1 MGGARIRENQL
12 KNLKES
18 FRILAE
24 RRMGIIEDPL
34 IRKLKETVKNIR
46 EDSTKNLE
54 RLLEKAKESFE
65 DNDIEFYIAEN
76 GEEAN
81 KIIYDI
87 VKDERIIAKSKSNT
101 LSEINLVN
109 FLEKKGLEVIETDLG
124 DRIIQLT
131 DDRPIHPT
139 APALHF
145 NMQEIADII
154 TEKLKVKIETN
165 PEDIMETIKADILRK
180 LENVKVGI
188 TGANAVAAYD
198 GSIVIVHNEGNI
210 GLLSLKDTHIIVF
223 GIDKLVSTLEDAI
236 SVAKLETA
244 YATGSRVPSYI
255 NVVSGP
261 SKTADIQKILLK
273 NMYGAR
279 RVVAIALDNGRSK
292 APPECLWCIGCGTC
306 ITSCPI
312 YNVVGYDFGYKGYLG
327 GRGAA
332 FTNFIKGEKA
342 SFDAGIYMCTLCSRC
357 TTTCPLEIPIAD
369 IIEEVR
375 CQVQRAGYRLNAHED
390 IMKNI
395 KETGTPFQSGGNLN

>member
-1 MGGARIRENQL
+1 MRKNQL
-12 KNLKES
+12 KNLKKS
-18 FRILAE
+18 FQILAE
-24 RRMGIIEDPL
+24 RRVGIIEDPL
-34 IRKLKETVKNIR
+34 IKELKEKVKSIR
-46 EDSTKNLE
+46 ENSIKNLE
-54 RLLEKAKESFE
+54 ILLKKVGESFE
-65 DNDIEFYIAEN
+65 DNDIEFYIAKN
-76 GEEAN
+76 GKEAN

-87 VKDERIIAKSKSNT
+87 VKEENVIAKSKSNT
-101 LSEINLVN
+101 LSEINMAK

-145 NMQEIADII
+145 NIQEIADII
-154 TEKLKVKIETN
+154 TKKLKIKIKAN
-165 PEDIMETIKADILRK
+165 PEDIMETIKADVLNK

-198 GSIVIVHNEGNI
+198 GSIVMIHNEGNI

-236 SVAKLETA
+236 LVAKLETA

-273 NMYGAR
+273 NMYGAH

-312 YNVVGYDFGYKGYLG
+312 YNIVGYDFGYKGYLG
-327 GRGAA
+327 GRGVA
-332 FTNFIKGEKA
+332 FTNFIEGEKA

-357 TTTCPLEIPIAD
+357 TTTCPLEIPIPD
-369 IIEEVR
+369 IIEKVR
-375 CQVQRAGYRLNAHED
+375 FKVQRAGYKLDPHEN
-390 IMKNI
+390 IRKNI
-395 KETGTPFQSGGNLN
+395 KENGTPFRHGKT

>member
-1 MGGARIRENQL
+1 
-12 KNLKES
+12 
-18 FRILAE
+18 
-24 RRMGIIEDPL
+24 MGIIEDPL
-34 IRKLKETVKNIR
+34 IKELKEKVKSIR
-46 EDSTKNLE
+46 ENSIKNLE
-54 RLLEKAKESFE
+54 ILLKKVGESFE
-65 DNDIEFYIAEN
+65 DNDIEFYIAKN
-76 GEEAN
+76 GKEAN

-87 VKDERIIAKSKSNT
+87 VKEENVIAKSKSNT
-101 LSEINLVN
+101 LSEINMAK

-145 NMQEIADII
+145 NIQEIADII
-154 TEKLKVKIETN
+154 TKKLKIKIKAN
-165 PEDIMETIKADILRK
+165 PEDIMETIKADVLNK

-198 GSIVIVHNEGNI
+198 GSIVMIHNEGNI

-236 SVAKLETA
+236 LVAKLETA

-273 NMYGAR
+273 NMYGAH

-312 YNVVGYDFGYKGYLG
+312 YNIVGYDFGYKGYLG
-327 GRGAA
+327 GRGVA
-332 FTNFIKGEKA
+332 FTNFIEGEKA

-357 TTTCPLEIPIAD
+357 TTTCPLEIPIPD
-369 IIEEVR
+369 IIEKVR
-375 CQVQRAGYRLNAHED
+375 FKVQRAGYKLDPHEN
-390 IMKNI
+390 IRKNI
-395 KETGTPFQSGGNLN
+395 KENGTPFRHGKT